1 MNQTEYKML
10 LLNKEFVT
18 HNPNITADF
27 ILTNLLKF
35 WAIPHCWLSMKQLSL
50 GKYSRKS
57 KINTTE
63 QYHFNHPAASVRWE
77 RIVGKAG
84 NNPTGYSD
92 FFQWFVRVRG
102 VAEPL
107 SLAQA
112 NSPDR
117 FQKIFYQIKP

>member
-57 KINTTE
+57 KINTD
-63 QYHFNHPAASVRWE
+63 SVSE
-77 RIVGKAG
+77 KKKQQEEGVTILVTCETVYTGTGK
-84 NNPTGYSD
+84 
-92 FFQWFVRVRG
+92 
-102 VAEPL
+102 
-107 SLAQA
+107 
-112 NSPDR
+112 
-117 FQKIFYQIKP
+117 

>member
-35 WAIPHCWLSMKQLSL
+35 WAIPHCWLSLKQLSL

-92 FFQWFVRVRG
+92 FFNGSCESGELRS
-102 VAEPL
+102 PL
-107 SLAQA
+107 VWLR
-112 NSPDR
+112 PTLRTGFKR
-117 FQKIFYQIKP
+117 FSTK